1 MLACIFHKRQQ
12 TVIFQY
18 PCTNRIDHR
27 YFAGPHHLE
36 QAGELD
42 QELLRAAE
50 ATAALMDQWRAQGAT
65 ETEAWEIARN
75 EFLFPGPEQE
85 VLDAEEADLQAER
98 DERYPRSL
106 LQAMSRN
113 LPED

>member
-1 MLACIFHKRQQ
+1 MMYANWIRQAKAHWKEFLPAKYKALQ
-12 TVIFQY
+12 
-18 PCTNRIDHR
+18 
-27 YFAGPHHLE
+27 

-42 QELLRAAE
+42 QELMKAAE

-75 EFLFPGPEQE
+75 EFLFLGPEQE
-85 VLDAEEADLQAER
+85 VLDEDEADLQAER

-106 LQAMSRN
+106 LQAMSGN

>member
-1 MLACIFHKRQQ
+1 MMYANWIRQAKEHWKEFLPAKYKALQ
-12 TVIFQY
+12 
-18 PCTNRIDHR
+18 
-27 YFAGPHHLE
+27 

-42 QELLRAAE
+42 QELMKAAE

-85 VLDAEEADLQAER
+85 VLDEDEADLQAER
-98 DERYPRSL
+98 DERYPRSF